1 MYGLGGITMADN
13 KTSSAKRLLVERSRF
28 DIRSVPESERVGN
41 SLESKKIKDFVGT
54 EKIFFG
60 RIDHNNNSIVA
71 KTDKLMPIDAGK
83 QILVMNFVAEAFRDL
98 QKRFKKAIN
107 SGQVSGKYPVYS
119 SFSAKKGFSSP
130 VELYRAYARNL
141 MNSFSGYVGSE
152 RRKDEITDFRTFF
165 PIYQQFLLESA
176 LNDNP
181 ITKSFFIKSNRC
193 SPLTSGLALEIFE
206 GDYSDDSLKMKMFY
220 QQKDFTFLKN
230 IAYQRGFII
239 DKHIPWRLVA
249 DINSV
254 NMQPF
259 LRKYFRY
266 NMNYDLFFNSFF
278 EKASKLDFNTM
289 IDMAVATYNTF
300 VGLNPVNESLVCET
314 GQFELRQR
322 ISTGDVYRSGIGLEQ
337 WLELYTRVRSAE
349 TQILYDENTIKKIVS
364 NAKDLIRSFD
374 TVRGMSYINSKFDN
388 VEHFGGSLFYD
399 VTRYNM
405 SEDPDATDQSV
416 ADIVNRSVQASNFK
430 TY

>member
-1 MYGLGGITMADN
+1 MADN
-13 KTSSAKRLLVERSRF
+13 KTKSAKRLLVERSRF
-28 DIRSVPESERVGN
+28 DVQSASKLESIGS
-41 SLESKKIKDFVGT
+41 SLESKKVKNFIGN

-60 RIDHNNNSIVA
+60 RIDHNNDSIMV
-71 KTDKLMPIDAGK
+71 KTDKLTPIDAGK
-83 QILVMNFVAEAFRDL
+83 QILVINFVAAAFRDL

-107 SGQVSGKYPVYS
+107 SGQVKGKYPVYS

-130 VELYRAYARNL
+130 VNQYRAYARNL
-141 MNSFSGYVGSE
+141 MNRFGPYVANAG
-152 RRKDEITDFRTFF
+152 RKDEITDFSTFF
-165 PIYQQFLLESA
+165 PFYHQFLIQQASQ
-176 LNDNP
+176 NSP

-193 SPLTSGLALEIFE
+193 SPLTSGLAIEIFD
-206 GDYSDDSLKMKMFY
+206 GDHSDDSLKMKMFY
-220 QQKDFTFLKN
+220 QQKDFHFLKN
-230 IAYQRGFII
+230 IAYQRGFIV

-278 EKASKLDFNTM
+278 DKATKLDFNTM

-300 VGLNPVNESLVCET
+300 VRDNPVNESLACAN
-314 GQFELRQR
+314 GRIDFRQR
-322 ISTGDVYRSGIGLEQ
+322 ISSEDVFQSGIGLER
-337 WLELYTRVRSAE
+337 WLDLYTRVRSAE
-349 TQILYDENTIKKIVS
+349 TQILYEENTIRKIVS
-364 NAKDLIRSFD
+364 NAMDLIISFD
-374 TVRGMSYINSKFDN
+374 TVKGMSYINSKFDN

-399 VTRYNM
+399 VTRYNR
-405 SEDPDATDQSV
+405 SKDPDATDQSV

>member
-1 MYGLGGITMADN
+1 MADN
-13 KTSSAKRLLVERSRF
+13 KTKSAKRLLVERSRF
-28 DIRSVPESERVGN
+28 DVQSASKLESIGS
-41 SLESKKIKDFVGT
+41 SLESKKVKNFIGN

-60 RIDHNNNSIVA
+60 RIDHNNDSIIV

-83 QILVMNFVAEAFRDL
+83 QILVINFVAEAFRDL

-107 SGQVSGKYPVYS
+107 SGQVKGKYPVYS

-130 VELYRAYARNL
+130 VNQYRAYARNL
-141 MNSFSGYVGSE
+141 MNSFNGYVRSTG
-152 RRKDEITDFRTFF
+152 RKDEITDFRTFF
-165 PIYQQFLLESA
+165 PIYHQFLLGRA
-176 LNDNP
+176 LSNNP

-193 SPLTSGLALEIFE
+193 SPLTSGLAIEIFD

-220 QQKDFTFLKN
+220 QQRDFEFLKN

-278 EKASKLDFNTM
+278 DKATKLDFNAM
-289 IDMAVATYNTF
+289 IDMSVATYNTF
-300 VGLNPVNESLVCET
+300 ADAYPINESLVCES
-314 GQFELRQR
+314 GRIDFRQR
-322 ISTGDVYRSGIGLEQ
+322 ISSEDVFRSGIGLER
-337 WLELYTRVRSAE
+337 WLDLYTRVRSAE
-349 TQILYDENTIKKIVS
+349 TQILYEENTIRKIAS
-364 NAKDLIRSFD
+364 NAMDLIKSFD
-374 TVRGMSYINSKFDN
+374 TVRGMGYINSKFNN
-388 VEHFGGSLFYD
+388 VEHFGGSLFSD

-405 SEDPDATDQSV
+405 SEDPEATEQSV
-416 ADIVNRSVQASNFK
+416 ADVVNRSVQKSNFG

>member
-1 MYGLGGITMADN
+1 MADN
-13 KTSSAKRLLVERSRF
+13 KTNSAKSLLVERSRF
-28 DIRSVPESERVGN
+28 DLRSVPKAERVGN
-41 SLESKKIKDFVGT
+41 TLESKKIKDFVGT

-98 QKRFKKAIN
+98 QKRFNQAIN

-130 VELYRAYARNL
+130 MEKYRAYVRNL
-141 MNSFSGYVGSE
+141 MNSFSVYAGNAG
-152 RRKDEITDFRTFF
+152 RKDEITDFRTFF
-165 PIYQQFLLESA
+165 PIYQQFLLETA
-176 LNDNP
+176 LENNP
-181 ITKSFFIKSNRC
+181 ITKSFFIKSNMC
-193 SPLTSGLALEIFE
+193 SPLVSGLAVEIFE

-220 QQKDFTFLKN
+220 QQKDFTFLRN

-254 NMQPF
+254 NMRPF

-278 EKASKLDFNTM
+278 DKASKLDFNTM
-289 IDMAVATYNTF
+289 VDMAVATYNTF
-300 VGLNPVNESLVCET
+300 ARANPINESLVCET
-314 GQFELRQR
+314 GQIEVRQA
-322 ISTGDVYRSGIGLEQ
+322 ISSEDAYRSGIGLEQ
-337 WLELYTRVRSAE
+337 WLELYTGVRSAE
-349 TQILYDENTIKKIVS
+349 TQILYDENTIKKIAS
-364 NAKDLIRSFD
+364 NAKDLIRTFD

-399 VTRYNM
+399 VTRYNL
-405 SEDPDATDQSV
+405 SEDPDATEQSV